1 MKQDKLSKILKD
13 SYIEEDYDFDKEYQW
28 NQIQERRN
36 KKKRRG
42 LFFIVFTLGLSII
55 GFYYQTFTNSK
66 IENLSK
72 RTAHSQEQQL
82 SEKSSSNNELCL
94 TYPQVQ
100 KNRNNAILSN
110 ALIKEIRIDKYS
122 SAQNPNSPKS
132 SIDKE
137 ALYTSLNSSDVNTE
151 MEKSNHSILTDNTIA
166 VDQDRKSDSVIS
178 NGNLKHDNTS
188 VLNSIGGISSDSNQI
203 LKPEESLKLP
213 AEEFFEPSTKKP
225 VRKLNHKALFSLQAF
240 SGINYPFSNNI
251 HFISNKQY
259 AKKSLENSTA
269 NLVVGWSVN
278 NRFSLHTGIGLSQY
292 NEKWSFRASNSQNT
306 IIKDVVIARVEKL
319 NGNIEDL
326 KSDVPS
332 VQTISQDYHFFQK
345 YRVVSMPYLAGYHAH
360 LCKQFYID
368 FLAGFTL
375 NLNSKWTGNYIN
387 EEGEVTK
394 FSLNSKMDWSAL
406 QQIGISYKRKNFG
419 IGFVLQNSN
428 RLNPELKFK
437 NVPNNTM
444 QAGLQFNYS
453 IPVRQK

>member
-137 ALYTSLNSSDVNTE
+137 ASFVSLNSSDINNEV
-151 MEKSNHSILTDNTIA
+151 EKSNRSVFIVEDIV
-166 VDQDRKSDSVIS
+166 VDHYRKSDSLIS
-178 NGNLKHDNTS
+178 YGITKNENTS
-188 VLNSIGGISSDSNQI
+188 ILQFNLGISSDSNQI
-203 LKPEESLKLP
+203 SKPEESLNLP
-213 AEEFFEPSTKKP
+213 VEELFEPKT
-225 VRKLNHKALFSLQAF
+225 VRKLNHKVLFSLQAV
-240 SGINYPFSNNI
+240 SGINYPFSKDIN
-251 HFISNKQY
+251 FISNKQY
-259 AKKSLENSTA
+259 ANKNLENSTA

-292 NEKWSFRASNSQNT
+292 NEKWSFKTSNSQNT

-345 YRVVSMPYLAGYHAH
+345 YQVVSIPYLAGYHAH
-360 LCKQFYID
+360 LCKRFYID

-375 NLNSKWTGNYIN
+375 NVNSKWTGNYLN
-387 EEGEVTK
+387 EEGEVKKLT
-394 FSLNSKMDWSAL
+394 LNSKMDWSAL
-406 QQIGISYKRKNFG
+406 QQIGISYKPKNFG

>member
-82 SEKSSSNNELCL
+82 SENSSSNNELYL

-100 KNRNNAILSN
+100 YNSNNAILSN

-122 SAQNPNSPKS
+122 SAQDPNSPKS

-137 ALYTSLNSSDVNTE
+137 ASYVSLNSSDINNEV
-151 MEKSNHSILTDNTIA
+151 EKSNRSVFIVEDIV
-166 VDQDRKSDSVIS
+166 VDHYRKSDSLIS
-178 NGNLKHDNTS
+178 YGITKNENTS
-188 VLNSIGGISSDSNQI
+188 ILQFNLGISSDSNQI
-203 LKPEESLKLP
+203 SKPEESLNLP
-213 AEEFFEPSTKKP
+213 VEELFEPKT
-225 VRKLNHKALFSLQAF
+225 VRKLNHKVLFSLQAV
-240 SGINYPFSNNI
+240 SGINYPFSKDIN
-251 HFISNKQY
+251 FISNKQY
-259 AKKSLENSTA
+259 ANKNLENSTA
-269 NLVVGWSVN
+269 NLLVGWSVN
-278 NRFSLHTGIGLSQY
+278 NKFSLHTGIGLSQY
-292 NEKWSFRASNSQNT
+292 NEKWSFKTSNSQNT

-345 YRVVSMPYLAGYHAH
+345 YQVVSMPYLAGYHAH
-360 LCKQFYID
+360 LCKRFYID
-368 FLAGFTL
+368 FLVGFTL
-375 NLNSKWTGNYIN
+375 NVNSKWTGNYIN
-387 EEGEVTK
+387 EEGEVKKLT
-394 FSLNSKMDWSAL
+394 LISKMDWSAL
-406 QQIGISYKRKNFG
+406 QQIGISYQRKNFG

-428 RLNPELKFK
+428 RLNQELKFK

-444 QAGLQFNYS
+444 QAGFQFNYFIS
-453 IPVRQK
+453 AH

>member
-1 MKQDKLSKILKD
+1 MKQDKLNRLLRD
-13 SYIEEDYDFDKEYQW
+13 SYQEEDYDFDKEYQW

-42 LFFIVFTLGLSII
+42 LFFIVFTLGLSLI
-55 GFYYQTFTNSK
+55 GFYYLSFTKSRT
-66 IENLSK
+66 ENLSK
-72 RTAHSQEQQL
+72 RTDQSQEQQL
-82 SEKSSSNNELCL
+82 SENSSSNKELCL

-110 ALIKEIRIDKYS
+110 ALIKEIRIDKYA
-122 SAQNPNSPKS
+122 SAQSPYSPKS

-178 NGNLKHDNTS
+178 NGTLKHNNTY

-203 LKPEESLKLP
+203 LKPEESLNLP
-213 AEEFFEPSTKKP
+213 AEELFEPSTKKT

-240 SGINYPFSNNI
+240 SGINYPFSKDI
-251 HFISNKQY
+251 DFISNKQY

-269 NLVVGWSVN
+269 NLLVGWSVN

-292 NEKWSFRASNSQNT
+292 NEKWSFKTSNSQNT

-345 YRVVSMPYLAGYHAH
+345 YQVVSMPYLAGYHAH
-360 LCKQFYID
+360 LCKRFYVD

-375 NLNSKWTGNYIN
+375 DLNSKWIGNYIN
-387 EEGEVTK
+387 EEGEVK
-394 FSLNSKMDWSAL
+394 KLSLNSKMDWSAL

-419 IGFVLQNSN
+419 IGFAFQNSN

-444 QAGLQFNYS
+444 QAGLKFNYS
-453 IPVRQK
+453 ISAH

>member
-1 MKQDKLSKILKD
+1 MKQDKLNRLLRD
-13 SYIEEDYDFDKEYQW
+13 SYHEEDYDFDKEYQW
-28 NQIQERRN
+28 NQIQERRT

-82 SEKSSSNNELCL
+82 SENSSSNNELCL

-100 KNRNNAILSN
+100 KNRYNAVLSN
-110 ALIKEIRIDKYS
+110 ALIKEIRIDKYA
-122 SAQNPNSPKS
+122 SAQDPNSPKS

-151 MEKSNHSILTDNTIA
+151 MEKSNRSVFIVEDIV
-166 VDQDRKSDSVIS
+166 VDHYRKSDSLIS
-178 NGNLKHDNTS
+178 YGITKNENTS
-188 VLNSIGGISSDSNQI
+188 ILQFNLGISSDSNQI
-203 LKPEESLKLP
+203 SKPEESLNLP
-213 AEEFFEPSTKKP
+213 VEELFEPKT
-225 VRKLNHKALFSLQAF
+225 VRKLNHKVLFSLQAV
-240 SGINYPFSNNI
+240 SGINYPFSKDIN
-251 HFISNKQY
+251 FISNKQY
-259 AKKSLENSTA
+259 ANKNLENSTA
-269 NLVVGWSVN
+269 NLLVGWSVN
-278 NRFSLHTGIGLSQY
+278 NKFSLHTGIGLSQY
-292 NEKWSFRASNSQNT
+292 NEKWSFKTSNSQNT

-345 YRVVSMPYLAGYHAH
+345 YQVVSMPYLAGYHAH
-360 LCKQFYID
+360 LCKHLYVD

-375 NLNSKWTGNYIN
+375 NVNSKWTGNYIN
-387 EEGEVTK
+387 EEGEVKKLT
-394 FSLNSKMDWSAL
+394 LNSKMDWSAL
-406 QQIGISYKRKNFG
+406 QQIGISYQRKNFG

-428 RLNPELKFK
+428 RLNQELKFK

-444 QAGLQFNYS
+444 QAGFQFNYFIS
-453 IPVRQK
+453 AH